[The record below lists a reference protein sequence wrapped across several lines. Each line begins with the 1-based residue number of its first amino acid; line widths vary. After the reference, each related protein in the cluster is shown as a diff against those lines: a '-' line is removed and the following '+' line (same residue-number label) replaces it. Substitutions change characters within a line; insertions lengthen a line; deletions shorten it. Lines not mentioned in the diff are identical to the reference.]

1 MYVIVSVL
9 ISEMDWSE
17 SFSLEDIGHETPGTG
32 PSQWQ
37 FLLKGKEEI
46 FTLGDKL
53 FRKLTE
59 PQALLTSRSRGTRAT
74 CGFGVS
80 LLLFRTSASLE
91 CAGLIANH

>member
-1 MYVIVSVL
+1 MYVIFSVV
-9 ISEMDWSE
+9 ISEMGWSE
-17 SFSLEDIGHETPGTG
+17 SFSLEGIDHETPGTG

-46 FTLGDKL
+46 LTLGGKL
-53 FRKLTE
+53 FRKLAE
-59 PQALLTSRSRGTRAT
+59 PRALITSRSRAMRAT

-91 CAGLIANH
+91 YAELIANH